1 MEENKK
7 EAIKRAVAIFILILL
22 IGIVG
27 FIMIKYEI
35 EGETNLPFKLSK
47 IIIIS
52 TADAI
57 EKDEQTMSITQCND
71 LYLTIEKNENYITES
86 MIKKISIENI
96 KIMSAPKK
104 GKVNFY
110 RPNNVEGVAYTYND
124 DLILDGKIIYYG
136 DSQTSLKNLTISNQ
150 GGTISFRSCVQ
161 EIGEIAIDTESQEKE
176 VGYSNKGTLLKDA
189 QIKVADIKYNLGFDI
204 FIELVDGKIYKG
216 YVNITLPVEN
226 VESNGVNGVEM
237 VDLENVVFKRT
248 KIY

>member
-1 MEENKK
+1 MEENRR
-7 EAIKRAVAIFILILL
+7 EAIKRAIAISILVLL
-22 IGIVG
+22 IGVVG

-47 IIIIS
+47 IMIIS

-71 LYLTIEKNENYITES
+71 LYLTIEKNEEYKANS
-86 MIKKISIENI
+86 MIEKISIENI

-104 GKVNFY
+104 GKVAFY
-110 RPNNVEGVAYTYND
+110 RPNNTDGLVYVYKD
-124 DLILDGKIIYYG
+124 DYLLDGKIEYIG

-150 GGTISFRSCVQ
+150 GGMISFRTCVK
-161 EIGEIAIDTESQEKE
+161 EIGEIAINTENSEKE

-189 QIKVADIKYNLGFDI
+189 QIAVSDIRYNLGFDV
-204 FIELVDGKIYKG
+204 FIELTDGKIYKG
-216 YVNITLPVEN
+216 YINTTLPIED

-237 VDLENVVFKRT
+237 VDLQNVVFKRI
-248 KIY
+248 KIK